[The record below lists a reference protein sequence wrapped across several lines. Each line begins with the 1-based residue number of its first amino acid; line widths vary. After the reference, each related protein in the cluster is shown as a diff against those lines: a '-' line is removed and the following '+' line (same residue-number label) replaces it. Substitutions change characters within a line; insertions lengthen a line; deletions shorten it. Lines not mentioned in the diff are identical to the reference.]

1 MFQRENS
8 TTERGAGMAKG
19 FSKATMMLTG
29 AGKLS
34 LALFLSKP
42 YTGILTW

>member
-8 TTERGAGMAKG
+8 SGMAKG

-29 AGKLS
+29 AGKALEFPLLTAVS
-34 LALFLSKP
+34 LFLR
-42 YTGILTW
+42 